1 MHYWS
6 GRFGIAGKTRT
17 LDRAHRRAYIDH
29 MTDSTENS
37 YSELVVLAVKMLLQ
51 KTRQQKEFNLT
62 FVGEDSILVAA
73 TEHFEQEL
81 VQILMKPQDYL
92 NDPELVHTPKDYD
105 STAEDKWIQELAY
118 EGRCMETIMR
128 ETGRSKSY
136 IEKVLAS
143 VGFTFTKEEE

>member
-1 MHYWS
+1 
-6 GRFGIAGKTRT
+6 
-17 LDRAHRRAYIDH
+17 

-81 VQILMKPQDYL
+81 VQILM
-92 NDPELVHTPKDYD
+92 DPEDY
-105 STAEDKWIQELAY
+105 ARVRMIK
-118 EGRCMETIMR
+118 
-128 ETGRSKSY
+128 
-136 IEKVLAS
+136 
-143 VGFTFTKEEE
+143 